1 MEFRE
6 VNHNGKLLLE
16 MCKSVLAR
24 ILNGRLCGDTS
35 GRFTRFPIY
44 QNADVTDNYPE

>member
-16 MCKSVLAR
+16 MCKSVSAR

-44 QNADVTDNYPE
+44 QNADVTDNYPV

>member
-16 MCKSVLAR
+16 MCKSVSAR

-35 GRFTRFPIY
+35 GRFTRFSIY
-44 QNADVTDNYPE
+44 QNADVQIRYPV